1 MAFYQCKKC
10 KKIWQYLIEKCP
22 DCFLKLE
29 RILSKKIKVIG
40 VSKVNIPTFFHP
52 KVPYF
57 VLLLKDE
64 NGNRWVQ
71 KSVKEYKIGEEFK
84 IETVSDKG
92 AVAIWRVKY
101 DILEA
106 IEKAVDLLG
115 GLELKENYKV
125 LILPTLISSTH
136 SYFRDNTSPEFLEAT
151 LRFLFAKGIK
161 PENIK
166 VGAQSFNENPI
177 EASAQ
182 KSGLLNICLENKVL
196 PLDLAKTNFL
206 KKSDFEISEEVFKSD
221 FILNLPILKMGKAAA
236 SENILQIL
244 KKDYNPPATLPSKA
258 WAPIIKNL
266 KEFLPEIL
274 TIGEAQFVQKPDG
287 FTIFFGLI
295 LASFNTL
302 NLDRVFNEISM
313 IKDLPEILRE
323 VKIEDIQIL
332 GRKIEEVSFRP

>member
-84 IETVSDKG
+84 IETVSDKE

-106 IEKAVDLLG
+106 IEKVVDLLG

-151 LRFLFAKGIK
+151 LKFLFA
-161 PENIK
+161 N
-166 VGAQSFNENPI
+166 N
-177 EASAQ
+177 
-182 KSGLLNICLENKVL
+182 SGEVL
-196 PLDLAKTNFL
+196 
-206 KKSDFEISEEVFKSD
+206 S
-221 FILNLPILKMGKAAA
+221 
-236 SENILQIL
+236 
-244 KKDYNPPATLPSKA
+244 
-258 WAPIIKNL
+258 
-266 KEFLPEIL
+266 
-274 TIGEAQFVQKPDG
+274 
-287 FTIFFGLI
+287 
-295 LASFNTL
+295 
-302 NLDRVFNEISM
+302 
-313 IKDLPEILRE
+313 
-323 VKIEDIQIL
+323 
-332 GRKIEEVSFRP
+332 RK